1 MEESCRERERE
12 RESVK
17 TSGKGQK
24 TNTHS
29 TKDKLGKVKCRE
41 ACKSRK
47 VVSSPIKECDN
58 NQFNVSSQNYVE
70 NLIKNN
76 ET

>member
-1 MEESCRERERE
+1 M
-12 RESVK
+12 K
-17 TSGKGQK
+17 ASGKGQK

-29 TKDKLGKVKCRE
+29 TIDKLGRVKCRE
-41 ACKSRK
+41 AYKSRK

-58 NQFNVSSQNYVE
+58 NQFNLSSQNYVE